1 MNTRIIGIDLA
12 VTAAHKAIVLDQNS
26 NCYVSPVLKFHTDP
40 ADLDRVLEAAR
51 TGVTE
56 PLRLIVVLE
65 ATALSWFTVGQYLER
80 HGAEV
85 YRVNGQQVAALRRV
99 YQRHAKSDRIDARV
113 LARLPLVAPENM
125 HRCFMPSGLQV
136 TLQRACRE
144 MVRLRDQ
151 VIASKNR
158 ILATDQLA
166 WLGLSGI
173 VSPYSGAAFWLR
185 ENWYDPWR
193 VRAAGEAG
201 LTSAWQATA
210 LEEPADVSWVPA
222 LIRQAERV
230 IALYDNRERLQ
241 YAQLQASQQRE
252 QAHVR
257 KAVEQAQHLKLE
269 TVRPLYR
276 QLHPQRHL
284 ETLQGVG
291 QDSAAIYTAFIGDI
305 QRFPSLR
312 NFLGWSGLIPFSRQS
327 GDAQI
332 QGLRIT
338 KAGPNL
344 IKATAFLNAGVARL
358 WDPQIAAIYYRQM
371 VDLGKHHLQASCA
384 CATHLLTRIYAIL
397 RDDRPYE
404 MRDADGT
411 PISKRTARQI
421 CQQHYRVPDEVRRRN
436 NKNMRR
442 ARREAGLEKRRSHQL
457 RKRH

>member
-12 VTAAHKAIVLDQNS
+12 VTAAHKAIVLDQTS
-26 NCYVSPVLKFHTDP
+26 NRYVSPLLTFHTDP
-40 ADLDRVLEAAR
+40 ADLDRVLEVAR
-51 TGVTE
+51 AGATE
-56 PLRLIVVLE
+56 PIRLVVILE
-65 ATALSWFTVGQYLER
+65 ATALSWYAVGQYLER

-113 LARLPLVAPENM
+113 LARLPLVAPESM
-125 HRCFMPSGLQV
+125 HRCFIPSGPQIS
-136 TLQRACRE
+136 LQRACRE
-144 MVRLRDQ
+144 VARLRDQ

-173 VSPYSGAAFWLR
+173 VPPYSDVAFWLR

-193 VRAAGEAG
+193 IQAAGEAG
-201 LTSAWQATA
+201 LVRAWQAA
-210 LEEPADVSWVPA
+210 AVEDPADVSWVPV
-222 LIRQAERV
+222 LLWQAERV
-230 IALYDNRERLQ
+230 IALYDSPELLD
-241 YAQLQASQQRE
+241 YAQLQASLQRE
-252 QAHVR
+252 QARLR
-257 KAVEQAQHLKLE
+257 KAAEQAHYLKLK

-276 QLHPQRHL
+276 QIHPQRHL

-291 QDSAAIYTAFIGDI
+291 QDSAAIYIAFIGNI

-312 NFLGWSGLIPFSRQS
+312 DFLGWSGLIPFSRQS
-327 GDAQI
+327 GDAQT

-344 IKATAFLNAGVARL
+344 IKATVFLNAGVARL

-371 VDLGKHHLQASCA
+371 MDLGKHHLQATCA

-404 MRDADGT
+404 MRDTEGT
-411 PISKRTARQI
+411 PISKRAARRI
-421 CQQHYRVPDEVRRRN
+421 CRECYRVPDEVRRRN
-436 NKNMRR
+436 NRRVRR
-442 ARREAGLEKRRSHQL
+442 ARREARLEKRRSHRR
-457 RKRH
+457 RKGY